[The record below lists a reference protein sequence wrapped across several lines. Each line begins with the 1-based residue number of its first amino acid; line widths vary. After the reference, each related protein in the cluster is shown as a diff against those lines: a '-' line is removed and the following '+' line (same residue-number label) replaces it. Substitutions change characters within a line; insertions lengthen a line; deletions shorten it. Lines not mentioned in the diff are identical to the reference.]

1 MGARMAPGPTAF
13 FCPLGPQDFHWLAA
27 CLGRAPVEPVCR
39 RSAEFHGASRRKVA
53 PTPTPT
59 PAATPI
65 SQEGVSLAKQE
76 LAVAHDSSWG
86 PGLGGARLQ
95 VQQSRLR
102 SSEEM
107 LLLKEA

>member
-1 MGARMAPGPTAF
+1 MEPLEGEQLHAPPPAPTA
-13 FCPLGPQDFHWLAA
+13 A
-27 CLGRAPVEPVCR
+27 
-39 RSAEFHGASRRKVA
+39 
-53 PTPTPT
+53 
-59 PAATPI
+59 PI
-65 SQEGVSLAKQE
+65 SQEGLSLARKE

-102 SSEEM
+102 SSEET